1 MNARRAR
8 RVSYRVK
15 VSAAVASR
23 EAIVEVSCAVEQ
35 CQESSLRLV
44 HVVPAPLARQTVMTV
59 PTPPL
64 TIEIDRNRQLPIH
77 LQICE
82 RFRTAIA
89 AGHLHPGD
97 RVPALRG
104 LATQLNTAR
113 GTVELAYTIL
123 VDEGYLQMRGAAG
136 TFVSPSLPASV
147 MRSLRAQAVQ
157 DAHGGQHTEG
167 AGTPETPGE
176 SRGGQPTPRQ
186 QAVAAAMSGE
196 PRPLQPGLPALDAF
210 PGKVWN
216 RLVSRR
222 ARSGD
227 PAMFAYPDPAGYRP
241 LREHIATCL
250 GLSRGVT
257 CLPEQVFVTGGYRA
271 TLELVLRSL
280 ARPNDR
286 MWFEDPGYL
295 LARGFLAETGV
306 QLVPV
311 PVDGEGIDVER
322 GILLDAQARFAV
334 VTPSH
339 QSPLGHTLSLARRV
353 ALLDWAEKASS
364 WIIEDDYDSEF
375 RYLGR
380 PLPALKSLDQRDRV
394 IYCGTFSKVM
404 FPGLRLAYVVVPER
418 AVERVGR
425 VAFSM
430 NAGSPTLL
438 QAAVADFIGQGHF
451 ARHLKRMRA
460 LYAGRR
466 VLIVHALEQ
475 AFGERLIVDLPPGG
489 IQFAMQFTEGPDG
502 PVDDVAVAS
511 RAREAGLA
519 VLPLSIWYANGRAR
533 HTLRGLVMGFANI
546 ADADEAGRLAR
557 KLRACLEG

>member
-1 MNARRAR
+1 MT
-8 RVSYRVK
+8 
-15 VSAAVASR
+15 ASTT
-23 EAIVEVSCAVEQ
+23 
-35 CQESSLRLV
+35 
-44 HVVPAPLARQTVMTV
+44 PA
-59 PTPPL
+59 L
-64 TIEIDRNRQLPIH
+64 TIEIDRRQQVPIY

-89 AGHLHPGD
+89 AGHLRPGD

-136 TFVSPSLPASV
+136 TFVSSSLPASV
-147 MRSLRAQAVQ
+147 MRSSGAQ
-157 DAHGGQHTEG
+157 DAPDSRGRQNTKG
-167 AGTPETPGE
+167 AGTPRQTPGA
-176 SRGGQPTPRQ
+176 SRDAPAPPRQ
-186 QAVAAAMSGE
+186 LAVALSGE
-196 PRPLQPGLPALDAF
+196 PRPLQPGLPGLDAF
-210 PGKVWN
+210 PSKVWN
-216 RLVSRR
+216 RLVAQR
-222 ARSGD
+222 ARSGER
-227 PAMFAYPDPAGYRP
+227 AILAYPDPAGYRP
-241 LREHIATCL
+241 LREHIATYL

-257 CLPEQVFVTGGYRA
+257 CVPEQVFVTGGYRA

-280 ARPNDR
+280 ARPNER
-286 MWFEDPGYL
+286 VWYEDPGYL

-311 PVDGEGIDVER
+311 PVDSEGIDVER
-322 GILLDAQARFAV
+322 GAALDAQARFAL

-339 QSPLGHTLSLARRV
+339 QSPLGHTLSLARRM
-353 ALLDWAEKASS
+353 ALLDWAAQASR

-375 RYLGR
+375 RYAGR
-380 PLPALKSLDQRDRV
+380 PLPALKSLDGHDRV

-425 VAFSM
+425 VARSM

-438 QAAVADFIGQGHF
+438 QAALADFIRHGHF

-460 LYAGRR
+460 LYGERR
-466 VLIVHALEQ
+466 VLLVHALEQ
-475 AFGERLIVDLPPGG
+475 AFGERLSVDLPPGG
-489 IQFAMQFTEGPDG
+489 IQFAARFAVGPNG
-502 PVDDVAVAS
+502 PVDDVAVAA
-511 RAREAGLA
+511 RAGDAGLA
-519 VLPLSIWYANGRAR
+519 VLPLSIWYASGRAPR
-533 HTLRGLVMGFANI
+533 TPRGLVMGFANI

-557 KLRACLEG
+557 KLRACLDG

>member
-1 MNARRAR
+1 MS
-8 RVSYRVK
+8 VST
-15 VSAAVASR
+15 
-23 EAIVEVSCAVEQ
+23 
-35 CQESSLRLV
+35 
-44 HVVPAPLARQTVMTV
+44 PA
-59 PTPPL
+59 L
-64 TIEIDRNRQLPIH
+64 TIEIDRRQQVPIY

-89 AGHLHPGD
+89 AGHLRPGD

-136 TFVSPSLPASV
+136 TFVSSSLPASV
-147 MRSLRAQAVQ
+147 MQGVADTRGRS
-157 DAHGGQHTEG
+157 GTKGP
-167 AGTPETPGE
+167 GTPPQPPAA
-176 SRGGQPTPRQ
+176 SRDAPAPPRPL
-186 QAVAAAMSGE
+186 AVVMSGE
-196 PRPLQPGLPALDAF
+196 PRPLQPGLPGLDAF
-210 PGKVWN
+210 PAKVWN
-216 RLVSRR
+216 RLVAQR

-227 PAMFAYPDPAGYRP
+227 RAILAYPDPAGYRP
-241 LREHIATCL
+241 LREHIATYL

-257 CLPEQVFVTGGYRA
+257 CVPEQVFVTGGYRA

-280 ARPNDR
+280 ARPNER
-286 MWFEDPGYL
+286 VWYEDPGYL

-311 PVDGEGIDVER
+311 PVDSEGIDVER
-322 GILLDAQARFAV
+322 GIQLDAQACFAM

-339 QSPLGHTLSLARRV
+339 QSPLGHTLSLARRM
-353 ALLDWAEKASS
+353 ALLDWAAQASR

-375 RYLGR
+375 RYVGR
-380 PLPALKSLDQRDRV
+380 PLPALKSLDRHDRV

-425 VAFSM
+425 VARSM

-438 QAAVADFIGQGHF
+438 QAALADFIRQGHF

-460 LYAGRR
+460 LYGERR
-466 VLIVHALEQ
+466 VLLVHALER
-475 AFGERLIVDLPPGG
+475 AFGERLSVDLPPGG
-489 IQFAMQFTEGPDG
+489 IQFAARFAEGPNG
-502 PVDDVAVAS
+502 PVDDIVVAARAS
-511 RAREAGLA
+511 EAGLA
-519 VLPLSIWYANGRAR
+519 VLPLSNWYATGRAPR
-533 HTLRGLVMGFANI
+533 TPRGLVLGFANI
-546 ADADEAGRLAR
+546 ADADEADRLAR

>member
-1 MNARRAR
+1 M
-8 RVSYRVK
+8 
-15 VSAAVASR
+15 
-23 EAIVEVSCAVEQ
+23 
-35 CQESSLRLV
+35 
-44 HVVPAPLARQTVMTV
+44 PAPPATF
-59 PTPPL
+59 
-64 TIEIDRNRQLPIH
+64 TIDIDRQQHSPIY

-89 AGHLHPGD
+89 AGHLRPGD
-97 RVPALRG
+97 RVPALRS

-147 MRSLRAQAVQ
+147 TRHAQVARESNGSQNTKGKAAPEAPADVR
-157 DAHGGQHTEG
+157 G
-167 AGTPETPGE
+167 APVA
-176 SRGGQPTPRQ
+176 PRTL
-186 QAVAAAMSGE
+186 AIAAAMSGE

-210 PGKVWN
+210 PIKVWN
-216 RLVSRR
+216 RLVSHR
-222 ARSGD
+222 ARSGER
-227 PAMFAYPDPAGYRP
+227 AMFAYPDPAGYRP
-241 LREHIATCL
+241 LREHIATYL

-286 MWFEDPGYL
+286 VWFEDPGYL

-306 QLVPV
+306 QLIAVPA
-311 PVDGEGIDVER
+311 DDEGIDVER
-322 GILLDAQARFAV
+322 GKRLDAQARFAL

-339 QSPLGHTLSLARRV
+339 QSPLGRTLSLARRM
-353 ALLDWAEKASS
+353 ALLDWAEQASS

-380 PLPALKSLDQRDRV
+380 PLPALKSLDRHDHV

-404 FPGLRLAYVVVPER
+404 FPGLRLAYAVVPER
-418 AVERVGR
+418 AVERVAR
-425 VAFSM
+425 VAYSM
-430 NAGSPTLL
+430 NAGSPTLF
-438 QAAVADFIGQGHF
+438 QAALADFVERGHF

-460 LYAGRR
+460 LYGQRR
-466 VLIVHALEQ
+466 VLIVRALEQ
-475 AFGERLIVDLPPGG
+475 AFGERLTVELPPGG
-489 IQFAMQFTEGPDG
+489 IQFAVRFAEGPDG
-502 PVDDVAVAS
+502 PVDDVAVAA

-519 VLPLSIWYANGRAR
+519 VLPLSIWYANGRTQ
-533 HTLRGLVMGFANI
+533 HTPRGLVMGFANV
-546 ADADEAGRLAR
+546 ADAGEAARLAQT
-557 KLRACLEG
+557 LRECLEE